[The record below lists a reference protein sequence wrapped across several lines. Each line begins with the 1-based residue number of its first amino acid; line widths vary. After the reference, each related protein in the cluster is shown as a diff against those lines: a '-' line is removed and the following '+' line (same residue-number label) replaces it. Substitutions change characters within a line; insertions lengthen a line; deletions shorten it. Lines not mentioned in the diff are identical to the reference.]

1 MEEIVAS
8 CDKVE
13 KSEANKRSDDKF
25 SAAIV
30 VSEDEEPRIGM
41 TFRSEEEVIRYY
53 MNYANRVGFG
63 VTKISSKNADDGKKY
78 FTLAC
83 NCARRYVSTSKNP
96 SKQYLTSKTQC
107 RARLNACVALDG
119 SSTIS
124 RIVLEHNHELGQ
136 TKGRYFRL
144 DESSGTHVER
154 NLELNDQGGINVGRN
169 LQSVGVEMNG
179 CGNLT
184 SGENDCRNFV
194 QKVRRL
200 RLGRGDVDAIHS
212 FFHRMQKQNSQ
223 FYCAMDMD
231 DKRNIQNLFW
241 ADARCRAAYEYFGEV
256 ITLDTT
262 YLTNKYDL
270 PLVPFV
276 GVNHH
281 GQTILLGCAI
291 LSNVDAKTLT
301 WLFTRWLECM
311 HGHAPN
317 GIITEDDKAMKNAI
331 EVAFPKARHRWCL
344 WHIMKKVPEMLGKYS
359 RNESIKTL
367 LQDVV
372 YDSLSKSDF
381 MERWGNMIEHY
392 NLHDNEWLKWL
403 FDERHRWVPVYVK
416 DTFWAGMSTAQR
428 NESIDSFF
436 DGYVNS
442 KTTLKRFVEQ
452 YDDALNDKIEKES
465 MADFDSFN
473 STIACVSHFGFEVHF
488 QKAFTIAKFKEFQVE
503 VSSMMYCN
511 TSFERLEDLNS
522 IFSVTENKKVKEKI
536 KDVVFKVSFNEKDF
550 KLQCTCC
557 LFEFKGILCR
567 HILCVL
573 KLTGKTDSMPSFY
586 ILPRWRKYVKR
597 RYTLMKH
604 GFEELQRVN
613 MACDA
618 FYEVA
623 STMINSE
630 DDLQKV
636 MNRIKDLKTVLSS
649 KEPSSKITQEHT
661 STPNHVTRIVDP
673 TVTLSNGYPLSKR
686 KTSNVD
692 QILKKKLARHKT
704 PKNKENKND
713 QSQEEVILKFTNLFS
728 LFTHKTCACARVC
741 YSINKCLILGF
752 LWQGL
757 LCTPILQETD
767 DEEHLSDVNQ
777 VMKI

>member
-1 MEEIVAS
+1 MEEIVVS

-25 SAAIV
+25 AAAIV
-30 VSEDEEPRIGM
+30 VGEDEEPRTGM

-124 RIVLEHNHELGQ
+124 RIVIEHNHELGQ
-136 TKGRYFRL
+136 TRGRYFRL

-154 NLELNDQGGINVGRN
+154 NSELNDQGGINVGRN
-169 LQSVGVEMNG
+169 LQSVGLEMNG

-184 SGENDCRNFV
+184 SGENDCRNSV

-270 PLVPFV
+270 PLVPVV

-573 KLTGKTDSMPSFY
+573 KLIGKTDSMPSFY

-649 KEPSSKITQEHT
+649 KEPSSRITQEHT

-673 TVTLSNGYPLSKR
+673 TVTLSNGHPLSKR

-704 PKNKENKND
+704 PKNSKENKND
-713 QSQEEVILKFTNLFS
+713 QSQEEGS
-728 LFTHKTCACARVC
+728 
-741 YSINKCLILGF
+741 
-752 LWQGL
+752 

-777 VMKI
+777 VPYCPQIINQNISCSELLQAQHHKNDQPSS